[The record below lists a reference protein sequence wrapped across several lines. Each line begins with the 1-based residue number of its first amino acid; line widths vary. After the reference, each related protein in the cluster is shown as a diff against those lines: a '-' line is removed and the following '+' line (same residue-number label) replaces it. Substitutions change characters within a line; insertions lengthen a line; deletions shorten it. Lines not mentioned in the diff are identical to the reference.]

1 MQFIKY
7 YTGTIP
13 AYAFMFFILLS
24 MYSKTA
30 RIIHTTAIRN
40 EPNNT
45 EPKLYLT
52 NHQYPRIIPKSPRL
66 SVFVV
71 KYQDA
76 TATIRTY
83 WEAAT
88 KNAENQKN
96 INRVPHIMYFYSSV
110 HANV

>member
-1 MQFIKY
+1 M
-7 YTGTIP
+7 
-13 AYAFMFFILLS
+13 
-24 MYSKTA
+24 
-30 RIIHTTAIRN
+30 N

-71 KYQDA
+71 KYQEA

-83 WEAAT
+83 
-88 KNAENQKN
+88 
-96 INRVPHIMYFYSSV
+96 
-110 HANV
+110 